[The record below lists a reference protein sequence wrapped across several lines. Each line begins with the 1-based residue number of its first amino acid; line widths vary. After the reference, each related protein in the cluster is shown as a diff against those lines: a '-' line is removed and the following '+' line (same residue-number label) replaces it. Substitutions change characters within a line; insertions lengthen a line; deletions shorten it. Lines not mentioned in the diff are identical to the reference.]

1 MKHGWIL
8 GLACLLC
15 ACGPKPGEQYLGD
28 LRARLAAV
36 DSAAA
41 VFDAAPHEAALPAH
55 AKADSALAVIEAR
68 MQDRAVN
75 LEQGQPFTDL
85 DNQRRMLK
93 KQAGRQRRIQQETQ
107 RTRTQ
112 IGHLIEA
119 IVDEATVDAQGTPM
133 DTAYLRKAVSD
144 ELRISSHLME
154 EMEVALDYLNR
165 GLRNLDAVIFR
176 ADSASKALTEPQ
188 NSAGS

>member
-8 GLACLLC
+8 GLSCLLC
-15 ACGPKPGEQYLGD
+15 ACGPKPGEQYLDD

-41 VFDAAPHEAALPAH
+41 IFDAAPHEDALPAH

-68 MQDRAVN
+68 MQDRTVN
-75 LEQGQPFTDL
+75 LKQGQPFTAL

-119 IVDEATVDAQGTPM
+119 IVDGATVDAQGTPI
-133 DTAYLRKAVSD
+133 DTTYLRKAVSD
-144 ELRISSHLME
+144 ELRISSHLIE
-154 EMEVALDYLNR
+154 EMDIALDFLDR
-165 GLRNLDAVIFR
+165 GLRNLDAVINR
-176 ADSASKALTEPQ
+176 ADSASKALTESQRP
-188 NSAGS
+188 SGS

>member
-8 GLACLLC
+8 GLACLLS

-41 VFDAAPHEAALPAH
+41 TFDAAPHEAAMPAH

-68 MQDRAVN
+68 MQNRAVN
-75 LEQGQPFTDL
+75 LQQGKPFTDL
-85 DNQRRMLK
+85 DNQRRLLK
-93 KQAGRQRRIQQETQ
+93 KQAGRHRRIQQETQ

-119 IVDEATVDAQGTPM
+119 IVDGATVDAQGTPM

-144 ELRISSHLME
+144 ELRISGHLME
-154 EMEVALDYLNR
+154 EMEVALDYLDR
-165 GLRNLDAVIFR
+165 GLRNLDAVILR
-176 ADSASKALTEPQ
+176 ADSASKALTGPQ
-188 NSAGS
+188 SDTGS